1 MRRRSI
7 VKEHQFLFI
16 MAIGYMF
23 LVSETLE
30 ISLIN
35 GRLTVVREE
44 RHTMVRAIVVEEAP
58 LMLCAGRYP
67 TRIRTATQCHCGLEL
82 HHGPRHRHRRH
93 RLGPSRL
100 FRTALE
106 PSGLLRTPQNPSK
119 PLRTLQDP
127 QDGSGS
133 LRTGQGHS
141 GPLRTT

>member
-82 HHGPRHRHRRH
+82 HHGPRHRHR
-93 RLGPSRL
+93 
-100 FRTALE
+100 
-106 PSGLLRTPQNPSK
+106 
-119 PLRTLQDP
+119 
-127 QDGSGS
+127 
-133 LRTGQGHS
+133 
-141 GPLRTT
+141 

>member
-1 MRRRSI
+1 MRRHSI

-35 GRLTVVREE
+35 GRVTVVREE
-44 RHTMVRAIVVEEAP
+44 RHTVVRAIVVEEAP

-82 HHGPRHRHRRH
+82 HHGPRHCHRRH

-100 FRTALE
+100 FRTA
-106 PSGLLRTPQNPSK
+106 
-119 PLRTLQDP
+119 QDP
-127 QDGSGS
+127 
-133 LRTGQGHS
+133 S
-141 GPLRTT
+141 GPLKKSKDYS